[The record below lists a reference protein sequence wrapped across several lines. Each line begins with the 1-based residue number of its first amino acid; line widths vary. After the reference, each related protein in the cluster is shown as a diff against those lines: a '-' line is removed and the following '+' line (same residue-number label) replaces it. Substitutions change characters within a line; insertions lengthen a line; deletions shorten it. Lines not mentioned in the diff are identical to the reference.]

1 MGGVPCSIAAR
12 PPTVGRVRHTAK
24 GPYGLPLAPAWV
36 VSRPHPTAL
45 SLILSRFSAM
55 STGLAGPDEGGL
67 KTHRLC
73 SVGSEGVCG
82 WLADGYHYPK
92 TFGGQP
98 ESDIRREPVS
108 CFTARQG
115 IHVIGHRYPPT
126 EVRMVQCGP
135 ASSVANPHVCPGPL
149 LGQLS
154 GGNWI
159 ARGVFRRLWLRRVP
173 PGGASGSGSA
183 PRLW

>member
-1 MGGVPCSIAAR
+1 MGWQGRTRVAR
-12 PPTVGRVRHTAK
+12 
-24 GPYGLPLAPAWV
+24 
-36 VSRPHPTAL
+36 RPIGFAL
-45 SLILSRFSAM
+45 WALKESVDGWPMAIIIL
-55 STGLAGPDEGGL
+55 
-67 KTHRLC
+67 
-73 SVGSEGVCG
+73 
-82 WLADGYHYPK
+82 K

-98 ESDIRREPVS
+98 ESDIRGDPVS

-115 IHVIGHRYPPT
+115 IHVIGPRYPPT

-135 ASSVANPHVCPGPL
+135 ASSVANPHVCPGPF

-159 ARGVFRRLWLRRVP
+159 ARVVFRRLRPWRVP

-183 PRLW
+183 PDFGKYPDHPSGGGV

>member
-1 MGGVPCSIAAR
+1 MAR
-12 PPTVGRVRHTAK
+12 
-24 GPYGLPLAPAWV
+24 
-36 VSRPHPTAL
+36 RPIGFAL
-45 SLILSRFSAM
+45 WALKESVDGWPMAIIIL
-55 STGLAGPDEGGL
+55 
-67 KTHRLC
+67 
-73 SVGSEGVCG
+73 
-82 WLADGYHYPK
+82 K

-98 ESDIRREPVS
+98 ESDIRGDPVS

-159 ARGVFRRLWLRRVP
+159 ARGVFRRLRLWRIL
-173 PGGASGSGSA
+173 PGGASGSGLA
-183 PRLW
+183 P

>member
-1 MGGVPCSIAAR
+1 MSI
-12 PPTVGRVRHTAK
+12 
-24 GPYGLPLAPAWV
+24 
-36 VSRPHPTAL
+36 
-45 SLILSRFSAM
+45 
-55 STGLAGPDEGGL
+55 GLAGPDEGGP
-67 KTHRLC
+67 KTHRLS

-159 ARGVFRRLWLRRVP
+159 ARGVLRRLWPRRVL

-183 PRLW
+183 PRLGKYPDHPFGGGV